1 MKMAPSVMMT
11 GLTAIRLHFSNRF
24 YTGNGVFKTVYLAFA
39 IPVRN
44 GMAFIHIHP
53 FNYSFTQT
61 MDSYLQDI
69 IQKALLT
76 MGLGE
81 DQIPGIQIETPRDP
95 SHGDAAT
102 NIAMLL
108 AKPLRNNPRKI
119 AEELVHKLDP
129 DPDKIAAVDIAGP
142 GFINFRFSENYLY
155 NALSQLL
162 QKSGDFGKSDEH
174 RGVRSLVEF
183 VSANPTGPLT
193 VGHGRNA
200 VLGDTV
206 ARLLEWT
213 GADVQREYYFNNA
226 GRQMRVLGQS
236 VQARYLQEL
245 GKDAELPD
253 GGYEGNYIKDIA
265 KRLADEYGDSLLDE
279 KSEAVFKEKAEAAIF
294 EEIRSTLGRMNI
306 VMDSFFNENSL
317 YEDGSI
323 DKVIN
328 TFRDKGLAYDKD
340 GAVWFRTTE
349 FGKDKDTVLIKSTG
363 EPTYRLPD
371 IAYHANKL
379 DRGFDLCLDV
389 FGADHIDTYPDVLS
403 GIEVLGYDRKKVD
416 VLVYQFVTL
425 VKEGK
430 PYKMSTRKA
439 NFVTLDE
446 LMDDVGEDV
455 TRFFFLMRSPNTHL
469 EFDVAQAKEAGEK
482 NPVFYLQYA
491 HARIQSILRKVEEI
505 TDFKNDPD
513 LSKLTHESEI
523 TLIKKML
530 GFPDTVGLAAAH
542 REPHRVITYL
552 NELASDFTSFYHD
565 CRIIGEDETLM
576 QARTALARA
585 TAIVLANGLSILG
598 ITAPDRM

>member
-1 MKMAPSVMMT
+1 
-11 GLTAIRLHFSNRF
+11 
-24 YTGNGVFKTVYLAFA
+24 
-39 IPVRN
+39 
-44 GMAFIHIHP
+44 
-53 FNYSFTQT
+53 
-61 MDSYLQDI
+61 MDQYLQI
-69 IQKALLT
+69 IIKKALLE
-76 MGLGE
+76 MGVSE
-81 DQIPGIQIETPRDP
+81 ETIPEIQIETPRET
-95 SHGDAAT
+95 SHGDSAT
-102 NIAMLL
+102 NIAMAL

-119 AEELVHKLDP
+119 AEELVKKLNTDP
-129 DPDKIAAVDIAGP
+129 KKISAVEIAGP
-142 GFINFRFSENYLY
+142 GFINFRYSENYLY
-155 NALSQLL
+155 SELKKLL
-162 QKSGDFGKSDEH
+162 ETGNQFG
-174 RGVRSLVEF
+174 RGTDNEGVKALVEF

-213 GADVQREYYFNNA
+213 GADVEREYYFNNA

-236 VQARYLQEL
+236 VQARYLQQL
-245 GKDAELPD
+245 GKEAELPE
-253 GGYEGNYIKDIA
+253 GGYEGEYISEIA
-265 KRLADEYGDSLLDE
+265 QSLVEKHGDSLLNESDE
-279 KSEAVFKEKAEAAIF
+279 IIFKESAEAAIF
-294 EEIRSTLGRMNI
+294 SEIKKTLERMNI
-306 VMDSFFNENSL
+306 VMDSFFNENTL

-323 DKVIN
+323 DKTVAI
-328 TFRDKGLAYDKD
+328 FREKGFAYDED
-340 GAVWFRTTE
+340 GAVWFKTTE

-403 GIEVLGYDRKKVD
+403 GIEVLGYEKTKVD

-425 VKEGK
+425 VKDGK

-446 LMDDVGEDV
+446 LMDEVGEDV

-491 HARIQSILRKVEEI
+491 HARIQSILRKVDEI
-505 TDFKNDPD
+505 AEFSGDED
-513 LSKLTHESEI
+513 LTVLTHDSEI

-530 GFPDTVGLAAAH
+530 SFPDAVSLAASH

-552 NELASDFTSFYHD
+552 NELASNFTTFYHD
-565 CRIIGEDETLM
+565 CRIVGEDDTIM
-576 QARTALARA
+576 HARS
-585 TAIVLANGLSILG
+585 VLAKAVASVLKNGLGILG
-598 ITAPDRM
+598 ITAPERM